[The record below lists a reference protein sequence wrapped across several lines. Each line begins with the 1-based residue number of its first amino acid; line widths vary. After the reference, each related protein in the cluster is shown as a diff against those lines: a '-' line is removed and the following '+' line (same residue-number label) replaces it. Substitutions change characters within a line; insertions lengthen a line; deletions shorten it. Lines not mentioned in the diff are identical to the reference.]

1 MEETLLKVENLKR
14 YFQTGKRTFKAVDDV
29 SFEIK
34 KGETF
39 GLVGESGSGKTTTGR
54 SIIRLQP
61 VTGGRVYFEGQ
72 LIVSGEKAEWKA
84 LRAAESKKGRKTL
97 AVEGIKMIFQDPY
110 ACLNP
115 RMSVRELVAEGL
127 LIAGVNRVEIEK
139 RVLETLS
146 LVGLPASSLGRYPH
160 EFSGGQRQRIGIAR
174 ALVTRPKL
182 VIADEPVSALD
193 VSVQAQVVN
202 LLDDLKKQLG
212 LTVLF
217 IAHDLSVVKYVS
229 DRIAVMHQ
237 GKILELAPA
246 DELFEN
252 PLHDYTRALISAIPR
267 PDPRYEKRRVRTRY
281 EPTDG
286 EEETELLE
294 VQTGHFVRVKRG
306 KI

>member
-1 MEETLLKVENLKR
+1 MGETLLRVENLKR
-14 YFQTGKRTFKAVDDV
+14 YFRTGKRTLKALDGV
-29 SFEIK
+29 SFEMK
-34 KGETF
+34 KGETL

-61 VTGGRVYFEGQ
+61 VTEGRVYFKGEP
-72 LIVSGEKAEWKA
+72 IVSGDKKEWKTI
-84 LRAAESKKGRKTL
+84 RAAERKKGRKTL
-97 AVEGIKMIFQDPY
+97 AVEGMKMIFQDPY

-115 RMSVRELVAEGL
+115 RMSVRESVAEGL
-127 LIAGVNRVEIEK
+127 VIAGERDRAAIEK
-139 RVLETLS
+139 KVLEMLS
-146 LVGLPASSLGRYPH
+146 LVGLPASSLNRYPH

-174 ALVTRPKL
+174 ALVTRPEL

-202 LLDDLKKQLG
+202 LLDDLKKRLG

-229 DRIAVMHQ
+229 DRIAVMRA

-267 PDPRYEKRRVRTRY
+267 PDPVLEKRRVRMRY
-281 EPTDG
+281 DLADEPT
-286 EEETELLE
+286 ETELCE
-294 VQTGHFVRVKRG
+294 VRAGHFLRVK
-306 KI
+306 K

>member
-1 MEETLLKVENLKR
+1 MHETLLRVENLKR
-14 YFQTGKRTFKAVDDV
+14 YFRTGKRTLKALDGV
-29 SFEIK
+29 SFEMK
-34 KGETF
+34 KGETL

-61 VTGGRVYFEGQ
+61 VTEGRVYFKGEP
-72 LIVSGEKAEWKA
+72 IVSGDKKEWKTI
-84 LRAAESKKGRKTL
+84 RAAERKKGRKTL
-97 AVEGIKMIFQDPY
+97 AVEGMKMIFQDPY

-115 RMSVRELVAEGL
+115 RMSVRESVAEGL
-127 LIAGVNRVEIEK
+127 VIAGERDRAAIEK
-139 RVLETLS
+139 KVLEMLS
-146 LVGLPASSLGRYPH
+146 LVGLPASSLNRYPH

-174 ALVTRPKL
+174 ALVTRPEL

-202 LLDDLKKQLG
+202 LLDDLKKRLR

-229 DRIAVMHQ
+229 DRIAVMRA

-267 PDPRYEKRRVRTRY
+267 PDPVLEKRRVRMRY
-281 EPTDG
+281 DPADEPT
-286 EEETELLE
+286 ETELCE
-294 VQTGHFVRVKRG
+294 VRAGHFLRVK
-306 KI
+306 K